1 MRRRVQV
8 LAIALLIPF
17 VLLGPLHL
25 FMPATAK
32 AHGIPAPVQ
41 VGISFSPQRAAYLG
55 LDYRVA
61 FKRLEAMHFR
71 LIRLSTYWDQV
82 DREGYDQLD
91 WLMSE
96 ARKSHQPVALTVG
109 MKALGWPEFFIP
121 ASAAPV
127 GGLHQGQDVAT
138 DSAFREAALSFVDAT
153 VDRYRDNPVL
163 IAWQVENEPFN
174 RAGPQR
180 LWIDAEFLRDEIA
193 SVRALDGHHRPVIV
207 NAFSHFNLVFD
218 QASARQG
225 FDFRQWLGFDADSAE
240 RDGLSVLGRG
250 DVLGLDVY
258 TAIGYQ
264 FLGSDHLSH
273 ADGDWPDR
281 LARVRDLAHKQGKL
295 AWRRARREIC
305 RQDGMKRQKGGPTM
319 TTLFEH
325 AGGLEALHRLEE
337 AFYASVL
344 KDPLLQ
350 PLFGAARIG
359 GSRTGFSTHSNVFST
374 ALGGGL
380 DLTGRGACHNWPRQ
394 DETSWR

>member
-1 MRRRVQV
+1 MQV
-8 LAIALLIPF
+8 LAIALLVPF
-17 VLLGPLHL
+17 LLVAPLHL

-55 LDYRVA
+55 LDYRGA

-71 LIRLSTYWDQV
+71 VIRLSTYWDQV

-96 ARKSHQPVALTVG
+96 ARKSHQPIALTVG

-121 ASAAPV
+121 ASAVPV

-264 FLGSDHLSH
+264 FLGSDHMSH

-281 LARVRDLAHKQGKL
+281 LARVRELAHKQGKL
-295 AWRRARREIC
+295 AWI
-305 RQDGMKRQKGGPTM
+305 T
-319 TTLFEH
+319 
-325 AGGLEALHRLEE
+325 EAQAEPWESSDLN
-337 AFYASVL
+337 YANPKSTSPSAIRGIFANL
-344 KDPLLQ
+344 KDAGFTTV
-350 PLFGAARIG
+350 LFWGSEYWLWRADQGDTRWVDTIKDILRDESKAPAMALAA
-359 GSRTGFSTHSNVFST
+359 
-374 ALGGGL
+374 
-380 DLTGRGACHNWPRQ
+380 
-394 DETSWR
+394 

>member
-8 LAIALLIPF
+8 LAIALLVPF
-17 VLLGPLHL
+17 LAVAPLHL
-25 FMPATAK
+25 LMPATAK
-32 AHGIPAPVQ
+32 AHGIAAPVQ
-41 VGISFSPQRAAYLG
+41 VGISFSPPRAAYLG
-55 LDYRVA
+55 LDYKAA
-61 FKRLEAMHFR
+61 FKRLEALHFR
-71 LIRLSTYWDQV
+71 VIRLSTYWDQV

-96 ARKSHQPVALTVG
+96 ARKSHQPIALTVG

-121 ASAAPV
+121 ASAMPIS
-127 GGLHQGQDVAT
+127 GLRQGQDVAS
-138 DSAFREAALSFVDAT
+138 DSTFRGAALSFVADT
-153 VDRYRDNPVL
+153 VLRYRDNPAL

-193 SVRALDGHHRPVIV
+193 SVRQLDEHHRPLIV

-264 FLGSDHLSH
+264 FLGRDHMSH

-281 LARVRDLAHKQGKL
+281 LARVRDLARKQGKQ
-295 AWRRARREIC
+295 AWI
-305 RQDGMKRQKGGPTM
+305 T
-319 TTLFEH
+319 
-325 AGGLEALHRLEE
+325 EAQAEPWE
-337 AFYASVL
+337 ASDLSYADPKSTSPKAIRGIFDNL
-344 KDPLLQ
+344 KDAGFTTVLFWGSEYWLWRADQGDSRWIDTIKGILRDEARAPAMPL
-350 PLFGAARIG
+350 AA
-359 GSRTGFSTHSNVFST
+359 
-374 ALGGGL
+374 
-380 DLTGRGACHNWPRQ
+380 
-394 DETSWR
+394 

>member
-1 MRRRVQV
+1 MTLPRIRSLAVRRRVQV
-8 LAIALLIPF
+8 LAIALLVPF
-17 VLLGPLHL
+17 LAIAPLHL

-32 AHGIPAPVQ
+32 AHGVPAPVQ
-41 VGISFSPQRAAYLG
+41 VGTSFSPFRAGYLG
-55 LDYRVA
+55 LDYKTA
-61 FKRLEAMHFR
+61 FKRLEALHFKV
-71 LIRLSTYWDQV
+71 IRLSTYWDQV

-96 ARKSHQPVALTVG
+96 ARKSPQPIALTVG

-121 ASAAPV
+121 PSAMPV
-127 GGLHQGQDVAT
+127 NGLHQGQDVAS
-138 DSAFREAALSFVDAT
+138 DSSFREAALSFVADT
-153 VDRYRDNPVL
+153 VVRYRDNPAL

-193 SVRALDGHHRPVIV
+193 RVRELDGHHRPLIV

-264 FLGSDHLSH
+264 FLGRDHMSH

-281 LARVRDLAHKQGKL
+281 LARVRELAHKQGKQ
-295 AWRRARREIC
+295 AWI
-305 RQDGMKRQKGGPTM
+305 T
-319 TTLFEH
+319 
-325 AGGLEALHRLEE
+325 EAQAEPWESSDLN
-337 AFYASVL
+337 YADPKSTSPKAIRDIFDNL
-344 KDPLLQ
+344 KD
-350 PLFGAARIG
+350 A
-359 GSRTGFSTHSNVFST
+359 GFSTVLFWGSEYWLWRADQGDTRWVDT
-374 ALGGGL
+374 IKGIL
-380 DLTGRGACHNWPRQ
+380 R
-394 DETSWR
+394 DEARAPAMPLAA

>member
-8 LAIALLIPF
+8 LAIALLVPF
-17 VLLGPLHL
+17 LLVAPLHL

-71 LIRLSTYWDQV
+71 VIRLSTYWDQV

-121 ASAAPV
+121 PSAVPI
-127 GGLHQGQDVAT
+127 GGLYQGQDVAA
-138 DSAFREAALSFVDAT
+138 DSAFREAALAFVDAT

-264 FLGSDHLSH
+264 FLGSDHMSH

-281 LARVRDLAHKQGKL
+281 LARVRDLAHKQGKQ
-295 AWRRARREIC
+295 AWI
-305 RQDGMKRQKGGPTM
+305 T
-319 TTLFEH
+319 
-325 AGGLEALHRLEE
+325 EAQAEPWESSDLN
-337 AFYASVL
+337 YANPKSTSPAAIRGIFANL
-344 KDPLLQ
+344 KDAGFTTV
-350 PLFGAARIG
+350 LFWGSEYWLWRADQGDTRWVDTINGILRDEARAPVMALAA
-359 GSRTGFSTHSNVFST
+359 
-374 ALGGGL
+374 
-380 DLTGRGACHNWPRQ
+380 
-394 DETSWR
+394 

>member
-8 LAIALLIPF
+8 LAIALLVPF
-17 VLLGPLHL
+17 LLVAPLHL

-71 LIRLSTYWDQV
+71 VIRLSTYWDQV

-121 ASAAPV
+121 ASAVPV

-163 IAWQVENEPFN
+163 VAWQVENEPFN

-264 FLGSDHLSH
+264 FLGSDHMSH

-281 LARVRDLAHKQGKL
+281 LARVRDLAHKQVKL
-295 AWRRARREIC
+295 AWI
-305 RQDGMKRQKGGPTM
+305 T
-319 TTLFEH
+319 
-325 AGGLEALHRLEE
+325 EAQAEPWESSDLN
-337 AFYASVL
+337 YANPKSTSPSAIRGIFANL
-344 KDPLLQ
+344 KDAGFTTV
-350 PLFGAARIG
+350 LFW
-359 GSRTGFSTHSNVFST
+359 GSEYWLWRADQGDTRWVDTIKGILRDESKAPSMALT
-374 ALGGGL
+374 A
-380 DLTGRGACHNWPRQ
+380 
-394 DETSWR
+394 

>member
-71 LIRLSTYWDQV
+71 VIRLSTYWDQV

-174 RAGPQR
+174 RAGLQR

-264 FLGSDHLSH
+264 FLGSDHMSH

-295 AWRRARREIC
+295 AWI
-305 RQDGMKRQKGGPTM
+305 T
-319 TTLFEH
+319 
-325 AGGLEALHRLEE
+325 EAQAEPWESSDLN
-337 AFYASVL
+337 YANPKSTSPSAIRGIFANL
-344 KDPLLQ
+344 KDAGFTTILFWGSEYWLWRADQGDTRWVDTIKGILRDESKAPAMPL
-350 PLFGAARIG
+350 AA
-359 GSRTGFSTHSNVFST
+359 
-374 ALGGGL
+374 
-380 DLTGRGACHNWPRQ
+380 
-394 DETSWR
+394 